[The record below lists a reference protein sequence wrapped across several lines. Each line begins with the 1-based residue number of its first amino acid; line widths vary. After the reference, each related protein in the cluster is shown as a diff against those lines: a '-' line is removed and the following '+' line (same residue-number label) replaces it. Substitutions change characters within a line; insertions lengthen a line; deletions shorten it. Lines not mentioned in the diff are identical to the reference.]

1 MNYKDAFEILE
12 MDISILDKNE
22 YNLEYLTKQYRK
34 LALKNHPDKNGNTPK
49 SNEKFQLINEAYHYL
64 KKREIEENVN
74 VNGED
79 NLNNEEHSS
88 LYVDILKCFMKTIF
102 EGKYNDIISKIVSEV
117 IVAGKKLSIKLF
129 DDLDKNTIFNI
140 YTFLSNNRS
149 ILHLSEDVLD
159 IIRNILVKKYDDVQI
174 YKLNPSINDLINNNL
189 YKLFVNN
196 QLFLV
201 PLWQN
206 ESYFDSSGC
215 EIIVIC
221 EPELPKGIT
230 IDDESNVYINLIL
243 NNSLIGNMI
252 INELP
257 IDFSIGDKIF
267 SIPIFELNMK
277 REQFYRIKNKGLSKE
292 KDDIYD
298 ISERADI
305 IAKIII
311 E

>member
-34 LALKNHPDKNGNTPK
+34 LALKNHPDKNGNTPE
-49 SNEKFQLINEAYHYL
+49 SNEKFKLINEAYHYL
-64 KKREIEENVN
+64 KKREIEENIN
-74 VNGED
+74 HPD
-79 NLNNEEHSS
+79 NLNNEEQSS
-88 LYVDILKCFMKTIF
+88 LYADILKCFMKTIF
-102 EGKYNDIISKIVSEV
+102 EGKYNDIITKIVSEI

-174 YKLNPSINDLINNNL
+174 YKLNPSINDLINNNF
-189 YKLFVNN
+189 YKLFINN
-196 QLFLV
+196 ELFLV

-206 ESYFDSSGC
+206 ESYFDCSGS
-215 EIIVIC
+215 EIIVMC
-221 EPELPKGIT
+221 DPELPKGIT
-230 IDDESNVYINLIL
+230 IDDDFNIYIDLFL
-243 NNSLIGNMI
+243 SQSLIANMI
-252 INELP
+252 MNE
-257 IDFSIGDKIF
+257 ISVDFMIGDKQF

-298 ISERADI
+298 INERADI
-305 IAKIII
+305 IVKIII

>member
-1 MNYKDAFEILE
+1 
-12 MDISILDKNE
+12 
-22 YNLEYLTKQYRK
+22 
-34 LALKNHPDKNGNTPK
+34 
-49 SNEKFQLINEAYHYL
+49 
-64 KKREIEENVN
+64 
-74 VNGED
+74 
-79 NLNNEEHSS
+79 
-88 LYVDILKCFMKTIF
+88 
-102 EGKYNDIISKIVSEV
+102 
-117 IVAGKKLSIKLF
+117 
-129 DDLDKNTIFNI
+129 
-140 YTFLSNNRS
+140 
-149 ILHLSEDVLD
+149 LSEDVLD

-221 EPELPKGIT
+221 EPELPKGVT

-267 SIPIFELNMK
+267 SIPISELNMK

-298 ISERADI
+298 ISERADVI
-305 IAKIII
+305 VKIIPYLVAMLVAI
-311 E
+311 RVFRDSGAMVYVLNGITYLIQLTGINTEFVGALPVPYS